1 MKYVLMTASAIA
13 LGSGGAHAA
22 GIERSAQS
30 VGIIFEEG
38 NYAELSFGGFNPDV
52 VGAGAGPYAGTSSG
66 DMAPGYGT
74 FSFGLKQSLSERLDF
89 AVILDQPVGAN
100 VSYPVQLYP
109 FAGGTADIDSLALTA
124 LLRYKFP
131 SNISIIGGLRAQQVT
146 GEVSI
151 PSIGGYTMTTDTD
164 RKVGYVVGIAWEKPE
179 IAARVALTYNSEI
192 EHDLT
197 AQEKFAAMPAAVTT
211 TFQTKIPQSVNL
223 EFQTGVAPDTLL
235 FGSIRWVEWSVFD
248 ISPPVFANAPC
259 ATPGGPVPCGPLAKL
274 DSDYVAY
281 TLGLG
286 RKFSDQWSG
295 AVIAGYEG
303 ASGDLQGNL
312 GPTDGSKSLGLA
324 ATYTMDNVK
333 ITGGVRYVSI
343 GDATTKGVGSRFTD
357 NSGVGVGIRIGYSF

>member
-1 MKYVLMTASAIA
+1 MKYVLMTASIIA
-13 LGSGGAHAA
+13 MGAGGAHAA

-30 VGIIFEEG
+30 VGILFEEG

-52 VGAGAGPYAGTSSG
+52 VGSGAGPFAGTTSG

-74 FSFGLKQSLSERLDF
+74 FSFGLKQALSDRLDF

-100 VSYPVQLYP
+100 VSYPVQPYP

-131 SNISIIGGLRAQQVT
+131 SNVSIIGGLRAEQVT
-146 GEVSI
+146 GEVAI
-151 PSIGGYTMTTDTD
+151 PSIAGYTMTTDTD
-164 RKVGYVVGIAWEKPE
+164 RKIGYVVGIAWEKPE

-197 AQEKFAAMPAAVTT
+197 AREQFAIMPAAMTT

-223 EFQTGVAPDTLL
+223 EFQTGIAADTLL
-235 FGSIRWVEWSVFD
+235 FGSIRWVDWSVFD
-248 ISPPVFANAPC
+248 ISPPLFAGSPC
-259 ATPGGPVPCGPLAKL
+259 GLTPCGPLAKL

-281 TLGLG
+281 TLGVG
-286 RKFSDQWSG
+286 RKFTDQWSG
-295 AVIAGYEG
+295 ALILGYEG
-303 ASGDLQGNL
+303 SSGDLQGNL
-312 GPTDGSKSLGLA
+312 GPTDGYSSVGLA

-343 GDATTKGVGSRFTD
+343 GDATTKGVLSQFTD